1 MDSFTPDEKLSVVE
15 RYIERLRRNIKANPV
30 PELCSSVVYSI
41 IETTTGSY
49 DLEILKSI
57 AKDIDGK
64 RPHLPSRA
72 KDRLERAMN
81 LHTDRQRLA
90 KIAEVVQSEWA
101 TIRQALEQF
110 KGET

>member
-1 MDSFTPDEKLSVVE
+1 MADDFTPDEKLSVVE
-15 RYIERLRRNIKANPV
+15 RYIEYLRRGIQV
-30 PELCSSVVYSI
+30 DIQEY
-41 IETTTGSY
+41 E
-49 DLEILKSI
+49 DLEVFKQI
-57 AKDIDGK
+57 AKDIAGQK
-64 RPHLPSRA
+64 PYAPSRA

>member
-1 MDSFTPDEKLSVVE
+1 MADDFTPDEKLSVVE
-15 RYIERLRRNIKANPV
+15 RYIEYLRRGIQMDIQEYA
-30 PELCSSVVYSI
+30 
-41 IETTTGSY
+41 Y
-49 DLEILKSI
+49 DLEVFKQI
-57 AKDIDGK
+57 AKDIAGQK
-64 RPHLPSRA
+64 PNSPSRA

-81 LHTDRQRLA
+81 LHADRQRIA

>member
-1 MDSFTPDEKLSVVE
+1 MADNFTSDEKLSVVE
-15 RYIERLRRNIKANPV
+15 RHIEYLRRGIQMNV
-30 PELCSSVVYSI
+30 PDYAGV
-41 IETTTGSY
+41 Y
-49 DLEILKSI
+49 DLEVFKQI
-57 AKDIDGK
+57 AKDIAGQK
-64 RPHLPSRA
+64 PHAPSRA

>member
-1 MDSFTPDEKLSVVE
+1 MRQNDMADDFTPDEKLSVVE
-15 RYIERLRRNIKANPV
+15 NQIENLRRAMTWSSNKNI
-30 PELCSSVVYSI
+30 I
-41 IETTTGSY
+41 R
-49 DLEILKSI
+49 DLEVFKQI
-57 AKDIDGK
+57 AKDIAGQK
-64 RPHLPSRA
+64 PYAPNRA

-81 LHTDRQRLA
+81 LHTDQQRLA

>member
-1 MDSFTPDEKLSVVE
+1 MDNFTPDEKLAVVE
-15 RYIERLRRNIKANPV
+15 QHIEQLRQTIWLVGRTHV
-30 PELCSSVVYSI
+30 YELEVF
-41 IETTTGSY
+41 
-49 DLEILKSI
+49 KQI
-57 AKDIDGK
+57 AKDIAGQK
-64 RPHLPSRA
+64 PNAPSRA